1 MVVVSES
8 EKKLMEV
15 IRKVK
20 RASVEEIAK
29 LSGMSVEGVNAI
41 INLLAEKGL
50 IKITERKLYRVELTD
65 EGKRRLEEFPEEKL
79 IKKIKEMGGRAKL
92 KDLVEA
98 LGDDAKIGLGWAKR
112 RGWVKVEGGEVVL
125 VKEGEAE
132 ERKILK
138 EIANKVLS
146 EIDDKVKGLER
157 RKMIRV
163 EPVKIKEVEVTER
176 GLREELILEIGK
188 LTKELIESGKW
199 REVRLKE
206 YNVEAEPP
214 RVDFGRLH
222 FLEEF
227 LDELRDV
234 MRSLGF
240 KEFEGPIIEIE
251 FWNFDALFQAQDHP
265 AREVHDT
272 FWLLKPSEGELPKEF
287 VERVRE
293 VHERFW
299 GYSWREDVAKRRILR
314 TQTTAVSV
322 RVLANH
328 KPPIRAFTIGKVF
341 RPDTIDATHLPEF
354 YQLDGIVAEEGV
366 SFKDLLAILKEIL
379 ARIGIRR
386 VRFKPAYFPFTEPS
400 VEGYAYLPGRGWTE
414 VFGAGMLRP
423 QVTEP
428 LGVNVPVAAWGLGID
443 RLAMALYGI
452 EDIRKLYSRDV
463 EWLRFAPIRWRA

>member
-15 IRKVK
+15 LRRVK
-20 RASVEEIAK
+20 KARVEDLAK

-41 INLLAEKGL
+41 ANLLAEKGL
-50 IKITERKLYRVELTD
+50 VNIIEKKLYKIELTE
-65 EGKRRLEEFPEEKL
+65 EGKRNLEAFPEERL
-79 IKKIKEMGGRAKL
+79 IRKL
-92 KDLVEA
+92 KEKGGKAKVKELVEE
-98 LGDDAKIGLGWAKR
+98 LGEDAKIGLGWAKR
-112 RGWVKVEGGEVVL
+112 RGWVKVERGEVVL

-138 EIANKVLS
+138 ELENKIVDTLS
-146 EIDDKVKGLER
+146 KEIKELER
-157 RKMIRV
+157 RKMVKV
-163 EPVKIKEVEVTER
+163 EPMKVKEVEVTER
-176 GLREELILEIGK
+176 GLKEDLVLEVGK
-188 LTKELIESGKW
+188 LSKELIESGKW
-199 REVRLKE
+199 REVKLKE

-214 RVDFGRLH
+214 RLDFGRLH
-222 FLEEF
+222 FFEEF

-240 KEFEGPIIEIE
+240 REFEGPIIEIE

-272 FWLLKPSEGELPKEF
+272 FWLLEPSEGELPKEF
-287 VERVRE
+287 VEKVRE
-293 VHERFW
+293 VHEKFW
-299 GYSWREDVAKRRILR
+299 GYRWREDVAKRRILR

-322 RVLANH
+322 RVLASH
-328 KPPIRAFTIGKVF
+328 RPPIRAFTIGKVF

-354 YQLDGIVAEEGV
+354 YQLDGIVAEEGI

-379 ARIGIRR
+379 ARIGIER
-386 VRFKPAYFPFTEPS
+386 VKFKPAYFPFTEPS

-452 EDIRKLYSRDV
+452 DDIRKLYTRDV
-463 EWLRFAPIRWRA
+463 DWLRFAPVRWRT